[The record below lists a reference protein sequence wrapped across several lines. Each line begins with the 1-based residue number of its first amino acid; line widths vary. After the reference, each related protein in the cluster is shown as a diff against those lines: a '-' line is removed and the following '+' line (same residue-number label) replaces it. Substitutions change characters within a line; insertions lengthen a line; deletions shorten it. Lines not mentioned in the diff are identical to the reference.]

1 MINIDDFEIFNE
13 NITSLKETSKDD
25 SNKEVMTECLVQAV
39 NFDKVMKNFCN
50 KNLTTRLK
58 SIDALLN
65 CNDKEITFIEFK
77 NGHINNNKDPY
88 KIKEKIY
95 NSVLVLSII
104 TDKTVSE
111 IKNCTNFILVYNNK
125 KNQEETEKG
134 GKKDRYNDS
143 PSRDSIENKI
153 SSFANR
159 NFIRFGLDMFES
171 YCFKTV
177 NTYTEDEFEEIFV
190 KKL

>member
-39 NFDKVMKNFCN
+39 NFDKVMENFCY
-50 KNLTTRLK
+50 KNLTSRLK

-77 NGHINNNKDPY
+77 NGHINKGEPY
-88 KIKEKIY
+88 KIKGKIY

-111 IKNCTNFILVYNNK
+111 IKNCTNFILVYNSK

-159 NFIRFGLDMFES
+159 HFIRFGLGIFES

-177 NTYTEDEFEEIFV
+177 NTYTEDEFEENFV